1 MIPENVYRALA
12 LANPWWENRPIPPQ
26 FLPAYERPQLSTVTG
41 YQRLGRIV
49 MIKGPRR
56 TGKTTLLY
64 QYINHL
70 INEHVNPRQIFLVS
84 FEDPALRLPLQN
96 LLDAY
101 HVLASPSEGEKFLFW
116 DEIQSLPDWS
126 AMAKV
131 IVDRDRSYHLVVSGS
146 SATLLARSSESLA
159 GRSIEETL
167 LPFSPREMLN
177 LQHGLNLPS
186 GNGDLA
192 TRLTYDPSVISY
204 LPQIKR
210 AVKLYFERGGFPHLF
225 DVQPDS
231 LWLEL
236 LRTDIIQKAIY
247 KDLADLYQVKDP
259 GTLERLFLYLAET
272 TASIANVTSIAGQL
286 KLSRATLTQYLQF
299 LKNTYLVHALPKYS
313 NYPKEIL
320 KSQEK
325 IHLIDPGL
333 ARLGSPP
340 PYSSLLESAIVSLL
354 LRQKAQHLYYWRQNY
369 EVDCVVEQDNRLIP
383 IEIKSS
389 LQLPRGKDIRGL
401 TNFME
406 KYEVRTGYV
415 IYPGEAHSV
424 EGPAGHIHFLPDWY
438 VLTRL

>member
-1 MIPENVYRALA
+1 M
-12 LANPWWENRPIPPQ
+12 
-26 FLPAYERPQLSTVTG
+26 
-41 YQRLGRIV
+41 
-49 MIKGPRR
+49 
-56 TGKTTLLY
+56 
-64 QYINHL
+64 
-70 INEHVNPRQIFLVS
+70 
-84 FEDPALRLPLQN
+84 
-96 LLDAY
+96 
-101 HVLASPSEGEKFLFW
+101 FW

-167 LPFSPREMLN
+167 FPFSPREMLN
-177 LQHGLNLPS
+177 LKHGLDLPG
-186 GNGDLA
+186 GNGDLN
-192 TRLTYDPSVISY
+192 TRLAYDPSVTAH
-204 LPQIKR
+204 LPQIKQT
-210 AVKLYFERGGFPHLF
+210 VKLYFDRGGFPHLF

-247 KDLADLYQVKDP
+247 KDLAELYQVKDP

-299 LKNTYLVHALPKYS
+299 LKNTYLIHTLPKYS
-313 NYPKEIL
+313 TYPKEIL

-333 ARLGSPP
+333 AKLGSPP
-340 PYSSLLESAIVSLL
+340 PYSSLLESAVVSLL

-369 EVDCVVEQDNRLIP
+369 EVDCVVQQDNRLIP

-389 LQLPRGKDIRGL
+389 PQLPRAKDIRGL

-415 IYPGEAHSV
+415 IYPGEARSV
-424 EGPAGHIHFLPDWY
+424 KGPAGHIHFLPDWY